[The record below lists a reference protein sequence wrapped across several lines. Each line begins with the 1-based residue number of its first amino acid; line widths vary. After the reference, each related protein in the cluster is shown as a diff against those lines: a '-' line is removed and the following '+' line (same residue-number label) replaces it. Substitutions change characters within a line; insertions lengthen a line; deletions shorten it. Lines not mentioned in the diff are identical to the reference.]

1 MKFFKKAVIVILV
14 LVGLFALTPTGQY
27 IFAAGNDLY
36 QKLEVFREMIQLI
49 NTQYVEPVDWD
60 STMEGAFKG
69 LMDALD
75 PHSIFIPPDRVDNIN
90 ESFKGNFEGIGIE
103 FDILDNYIT
112 VISPIVGS
120 PSDGLLNPG
129 DQLIKIDGESAYKI
143 SRDDVF
149 KKLRGPKG
157 SKVDLTVAR
166 AGLNEPL
173 EVTIIRDKIPIY
185 SVLAKFIMDDDSTGY
200 LLMNRFS
207 ATTSN
212 EFITAVEEL
221 KQQGM
226 KQLLVDIRY
235 NSGGYLDEV
244 VKIID
249 DFLPGGEK
257 IVYTRGRLKNAN
269 EDYFSTGKA
278 EFEKVP
284 VMIMINRA
292 SASASEIL
300 SGSLQDLDRALIVGE
315 TSFGKGLVQRQ
326 YPMRDGSAI
335 RVTVARYFTPSG
347 RLIQRPYKNGEAEA
361 YYEEVYDHDFDKVDS
376 SKLALRPI
384 FHTKTGRVV
393 YGGGG
398 ITPDV
403 HLAPP
408 GTLTRSTANIR
419 RDPTRPFFTFA
430 REYATSH
437 SSLKKDWEDYYNN
450 FEFSDDELNQFFDE
464 ADTLGIKID
473 RQELATDKDFIKN
486 YLKSELAAQLWSR
499 NEQYE
504 IRTGLDDQIQE
515 AMRHWAE
522 AREIGHAGG
531 YL

>member
-1 MKFFKKAVIVILV
+1 MKFFTKATVVVLV
-14 LVGLFALTPTGQY
+14 LVGAFALTPKGQY

-36 QKLEVFREMIQLI
+36 QKLSVFQEMISLI

-60 STMEGAFKG
+60 STMEGAFNG

-75 PHSIFIPPDRVDNIN
+75 PHSIYIPADRVKNIN

-129 DQLIKIDGESAYKI
+129 DKITKIDGESAFKI
-143 SRDDVF
+143 KRDEVF

-157 SKVDLTVAR
+157 SKVELTVVRPGAE
-166 AGLNEPL
+166 EPL
-173 EVTIIRDKIPIY
+173 DVTIIRDKIPIY
-185 SVLAKFIMDDDSTGY
+185 SVLAKFLMDDSTGY
-200 LLMNRFS
+200 ILMNRFS
-207 ATTSN
+207 ATTAK
-212 EFITAVEEL
+212 EFTDAVEEL
-221 KQQGM
+221 KQHGM

-249 DFLPGGEK
+249 SFLPGGEK

-269 EDYFSTGKA
+269 EDYFSTDKS

-300 SGSLQDLDRALIVGE
+300 SGSLQDLDRALITGE

-335 RVTVARYFTPSG
+335 RVTVARYYTPSG
-347 RLIQRPYKNGEAEA
+347 RLIQRAYKNGAA
-361 YYEEVYDHDFDKVDS
+361 DDYYHEIYNKDYGQVDS
-376 SKLALRPI
+376 AKLAELPI
-384 FHTKTGRVV
+384 YHTKAGRVV

-408 GTLTRSTANIR
+408 ATVTKSTANIR
-419 RDPTRPFFTFA
+419 RHHTRPFFTFA
-430 REYATSH
+430 SEYATKH
-437 SSLKKDWEDYYNN
+437 QDLKRDWNA
-450 FEFSDDELNQFFDE
+450 FRTTFHFSDEDLNRFYTMCDSLDIKTDRAELAQDE
-464 ADTLGIKID
+464 AVI
-473 RQELATDKDFIKN
+473 QN

-504 IRTGLDDQIQE
+504 IRAQIDNQIHE
-515 AMRHWAE
+515 ALQHWDE
-522 AREIGHAGG
+522 ARQIARAGG
-531 YL
+531 YF

>member
-1 MKFFKKAVIVILV
+1 MKIFTKTVIVILV
-14 LVGLFALTPTGQY
+14 VVGLFALTPTGQY

-36 QKLEVFREMIQLI
+36 RKLEVFQEMIQLI

-103 FDILDNYIT
+103 FDILNDYIT

-143 SRDDVF
+143 TRDEVF

-157 SKVDLTVAR
+157 SKVGLSVAR
-166 AGLNEPL
+166 AGLDELL
-173 EVTIIRDKIPIY
+173 EITIIRDKIPIY
-185 SVLAKFIMDDDSTGY
+185 SVLAKFLMDDDSTGY

-221 KQQGM
+221 KTQGM

-278 EFEKVP
+278 EFEKLP

-335 RVTVARYFTPSG
+335 RVTVAKYFTPSG
-347 RLIQRPYKNGEAEA
+347 RLIQRPYKNGDAEA
-361 YYEEVYDHDFDKVDS
+361 YYEEIYDHDFDKVDS
-376 SKLALRPI
+376 TKLASRPI
-384 FHTKTGRVV
+384 YHTKTGRVV

-408 GTLTRSTANIR
+408 GVLTKSTANIR
-419 RDPTRPFFTFA
+419 RHSSRPFFTYA
-430 REYATSH
+430 SEYAVKH
-437 SSLKKDWEDYYNN
+437 PELKRDWEHFYDN
-450 FEFSDDELNQFFDE
+450 FKYSEDELNQFYSIIDS
-464 ADTLGIKID
+464 LGIKID
-473 RQELATDKDFIKN
+473 RLELTEDENIIQN
-486 YLKSELAAQLWSR
+486 YLKSELAAQLWGR

-504 IRTGLDDQIQE
+504 VRTELDDQIQE
-515 AMRHWAE
+515 AMQHWTE

-531 YL
+531 YH